1 MPDSQIQLTSGAAFQ
16 LGLQDAF
23 SNPAS
28 RQGFNQRSIVEAT
41 QYFMTRLTDNYQLLL
56 TLYRDNWIVQRIV
69 ESRPQD
75 MLKSWV
81 SFITELPPV
90 EISRLEKV
98 IEDSGLQTQ
107 MIHGNMWGAL
117 FGGAGAR
124 IDIKGHEHI
133 LDKPLDLDTVLPGT
147 FQGITIFDRWSG
159 VYPEGTGVNSGLVA
173 DAADPDKWTPE
184 FYIFR
189 DAGGGELQRIHH
201 SRIVRFPGRVLPYIE
216 QTTTMMW
223 GASVIES
230 VWEEVRRRDNIANN
244 IVGLTFLA
252 NVFVQGIKN
261 WDALA
266 ASGGQQYQNTINT
279 LRAQAELRSSFGTQ
293 VVDATGTFESKQ
305 YNFSGLAEIERN
317 VMLNIAGAARSTVL
331 TLFGRAAAGLNDNAD
346 NEQQVYDDSL
356 ATDQMVVARPQLNKI
371 LPVVYMSVFGKIP
384 PDIKFTFNPIRKPR
398 PVEISRIL
406 KEVGGDIGEKWRDNI
421 IPLDVVLM
429 ELKAMSLMTGVY
441 TNITN
446 DQIASVKGVYFKD
459 WVVQAD
465 ILSGIA
471 AGVPMK
477 GNEMIAE

>member
-1 MPDSQIQLTSGAAFQ
+1 M
-16 LGLQDAF
+16 
-23 SNPAS
+23 
-28 RQGFNQRSIVEAT
+28 
-41 QYFMTRLTDNYQLLL
+41 
-56 TLYRDNWIVQRIV
+56 
-69 ESRPQD
+69 
-75 MLKSWV
+75 
-81 SFITELPPV
+81 
-90 EISRLEKV
+90 
-98 IEDSGLQTQ
+98 
-107 MIHGNMWGAL
+107 
-117 FGGAGAR
+117 
-124 IDIKGHEHI
+124 
-133 LDKPLDLDTVLPGT
+133 
-147 FQGITIFDRWSG
+147 
-159 VYPEGTGVNSGLVA
+159 
-173 DAADPDKWTPE
+173 
-184 FYIFR
+184 
-189 DAGGGELQRIHH
+189 
-201 SRIVRFPGRVLPYIE
+201 
-216 QTTTMMW
+216 
-223 GASVIES
+223 
-230 VWEEVRRRDNIANN
+230 
-244 IVGLTFLA
+244 
-252 NVFVQGIKN
+252 
-261 WDALA
+261 
-266 ASGGQQYQNTINT
+266 
-279 LRAQAELRSSFGTQ
+279 RSSFGTQ

-356 ATDQMVVARPQLNKI
+356 VTDQMVVARPQLNKI